1 MGNKKLYFCYVEFI
15 KELLFNIGTHIDP
28 KKLIKVNFIKV
39 ILLDHGKNFLFLSTL
54 MFSNCHIFIICKKIT
69 SSKVCVSNVF

>member
-1 MGNKKLYFCYVEFI
+1 MGNKKLYFCYAEFI

-39 ILLDHGKNFLFLSTL
+39 ILLDHGKNFLFLV
-54 MFSNCHIFIICKKIT
+54 NI
-69 SSKVCVSNVF
+69 NV